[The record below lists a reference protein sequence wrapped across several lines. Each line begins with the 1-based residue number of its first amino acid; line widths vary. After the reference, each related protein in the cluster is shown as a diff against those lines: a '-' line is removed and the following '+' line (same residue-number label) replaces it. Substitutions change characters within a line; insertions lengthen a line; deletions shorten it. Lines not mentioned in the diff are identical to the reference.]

1 MNGKTLSQ
9 GFMLLS
15 SLLLSC
21 CTSGD
26 MKLPEEFV
34 RHARII
40 KLQVKLEWGSLQA
53 IESGFLRAHPIKIGL
68 GSSTSSGFGL
78 GKYFQSISTRIFNFE
93 FRTTIPPGLS
103 STTVCDVQEDRSDTR
118 IGKVGATGSKKQ
130 VLCTVKSQGKTYKVQ
145 MSSRGHYHIN
155 AGKLVG
161 EDATFEV
168 VPVYEDTD
176 GTEHYGP
183 IGWKIVRD
191 KKILGV
197 LDTGFEPNYLY
208 NDASKTDMLL
218 TATTALI
225 IYLVDY
231 NQR

>member
-1 MNGKTLSQ
+1 MTGKSFLQ
-9 GFMLLS
+9 
-15 SLLLSC
+15 SLLLPSAWLLAS

-34 RHARII
+34 RHARTI
-40 KLQVKLEWGSLQA
+40 KLQVKLEWGSLKA
-53 IESGFLRAHPIKIGL
+53 IESEFLRAHPIKIGL

-78 GKYFQSISTRIFNFE
+78 GKYFQSSSTRIFNFE
-93 FRTTIPPGLS
+93 FRATIPPGLS
-103 STTVCDVQEDRSDTR
+103 STTICDVQEDRNNTR

-130 VLCTVKSQGKTYKVQ
+130 IQCTVKSQGKTYKVQ
-145 MSSRGHYHIN
+145 MSSSGPYRIN

-197 LDTGFEPNYLY
+197 LDSGFEPNYLY